1 MCLYERERD
10 ICFVSKFKIQVFFFF
25 PIQRGSI
32 QAFFCFPVIK
42 ETFMISGTLDVLQM
56 KKEAALKSFAARIY
70 LAKQT

>member
-1 MCLYERERD
+1 MRERET
-10 ICFVSKFKIQVFFFF
+10 FVLFQSLKFKFFFF